1 MRAAHYLITVTLSIN
16 KQEIRGIER
25 KRGKVAVM
33 STKDATA
40 NVAAAAAAL
49 PKTWSPIP
57 RWRQR
62 ERETPCHRRQV
73 SSSVCAVQ
81 RERRQRQKRGQG
93 EQCVCR
99 RAGLWH
105 SSQRREF
112 SPEYY
117 SCSESPPVLF
127 TEHWTHWPEHTQN
140 AGTSTHTH
148 THTRRL
154 PIHVMGQSN

>member
-1 MRAAHYLITVTLSIN
+1 MRDAHYLITVTLSIN

-81 RERRQRQKRGQG
+81 RTSTRTKTKTRGAMCMQESRAVTSITASRILTRILLLLWISSCVVHRALNTLARTHTERR
-93 EQCVCR
+93 
-99 RAGLWH
+99 H
-105 SSQRREF
+105 
-112 SPEYY
+112 EYTY
-117 SCSESPPVLF
+117 
-127 TEHWTHWPEHTQN
+127 
-140 AGTSTHTH
+140 THTTPAH
-148 THTRRL
+148 TCYG
-154 PIHVMGQSN
+154 PI